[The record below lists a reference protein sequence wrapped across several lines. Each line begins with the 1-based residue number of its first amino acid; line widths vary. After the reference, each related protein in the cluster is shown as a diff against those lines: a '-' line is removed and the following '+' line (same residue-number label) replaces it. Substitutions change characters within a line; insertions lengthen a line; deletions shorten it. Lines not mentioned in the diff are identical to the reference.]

1 MNLTGDKA
9 IRRRAFPALV
19 KAAFQPMNV
28 IFGSP
33 AEFLLRMTLATE
45 SVSPPVAVAAFDA
58 LYRAEFGRVTR
69 IARRIV
75 GDQAEAE
82 DVAQEVFAA
91 LARHPHALDP
101 NVPAWLH
108 ATAVRRALNAARSRH
123 RRGAREERAAG
134 PDPAWR
140 DDDADPLE
148 IIVRAECVSAIRAI
162 MRRLKARDAALLAM
176 RYGGDLSYREIAEAL
191 AVAPEH
197 VGPLLGRARRAF
209 AREVHRAP
217 RALILALATTVVV
230 LLTLSA
236 LPPVRAFATGIAQ
249 RLHFTPVVRIPFR
262 PGGMLFVGSDLQRV
276 TASTFRI
283 EPTREPGFRVR
294 IPAQLDAPRRPAR
307 VDVSPFRRHTTYR
320 LDAARA
326 RAAGMTLPPDLDG
339 ATIDVAIG
347 PLVNVH
353 AGHDPAR
360 IDRPVVAVSQVA
372 TPVVVVRHTTA
383 RRIADW
389 IARDRT
395 IRNGLDDVLRGLSD
409 PLVALPLPKPFDR
422 RFPRRGARHVHVD
435 GVEGIAASGEGSSY
449 VAWIKHGVVY
459 VAGGRATLDRVLTV
473 ANSLH

>member
-1 MNLTGDKA
+1 
-9 IRRRAFPALV
+9 
-19 KAAFQPMNV
+19 
-28 IFGSP
+28 
-33 AEFLLRMTLATE
+33 MTVATE
-45 SVSPPVAVAAFDA
+45 SVSPPLAVATFDA
-58 LYRAEFGRVTR
+58 LYRAEFRRVTR

-91 LARHPHALDP
+91 LARRPQALDP

-108 ATAVRRALNAARSRH
+108 ATAVRRALDAARSRH
-123 RRGAREERAAG
+123 RRSAREERAAG
-134 PDPAWR
+134 RGPAWR

-148 IIVRAECVSAIRAI
+148 IIVRAERVSAIRAI

-191 AVAPEH
+191 ALPLEH

-209 AREVHRAP
+209 AREVHRSP
-217 RALILALATTVVV
+217 RAMILALAMTVVV

-236 LPPVRAFATGIAQ
+236 LPPVRAFATDLGQ
-249 RLHFTPVVRIPFR
+249 RLHFAPVVRTLFR
-262 PGGMLFVGSDLQRV
+262 PPFFIGEDVFRL
-276 TASTFRI
+276 TATTIRI
-283 EPTREPGFRVR
+283 EPRRKPGFRVR
-294 IPAQLDAPRRPAR
+294 IPAQLDAPVPPTQR
-307 VDVSPFRRHTTYR
+307 VDVEPFRVHRTYR
-320 LDAARA
+320 LDSARA

-339 ATIDVAIG
+339 ATIDVAVG
-347 PLVNVH
+347 PWVNV
-353 AGHDPAR
+353 GPEHDPAR
-360 IDRPVVAVSQVA
+360 TGRPVVTISQVA
-372 TPVVVVRHTTA
+372 TPVVVITHTTA

-389 IARDRT
+389 IAHDST
-395 IRNGLDDVLRGLSD
+395 VPKGLDDVLRGLSD

-435 GVEGIAASGEGSSY
+435 GVEGIAASGGGSSY

-459 VAGGRATLDRVLTV
+459 VAGGHDALDRVLAV